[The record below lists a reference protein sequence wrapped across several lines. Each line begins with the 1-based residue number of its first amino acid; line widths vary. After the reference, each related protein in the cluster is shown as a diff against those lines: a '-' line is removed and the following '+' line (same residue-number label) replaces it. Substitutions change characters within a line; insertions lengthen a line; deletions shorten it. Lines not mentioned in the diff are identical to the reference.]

1 MEKIS
6 EAVVSK
12 VRLDAQSIIKEAEEK
27 AQEEIE
33 KANKQREVKFEQEKA
48 RMLAEAREETARI
61 LAQASIKARQQI
73 SRAKADAIA
82 KIIDSARQ
90 ELSQISGDEN
100 HLSNL
105 IKEAIDGLG
114 VDKGRICVSPKDVDT
129 AKRLL
134 EADRELSGRILE
146 VKQSSFMGGVIA
158 EDVEGKLRIDN
169 TYETRL
175 ETVLPKLLPEI
186 SKRLFGAQ

>member
-12 VRLDAQSIIKEAEEK
+12 VRLDAQSIVKEAEEK
-27 AQEEIE
+27 AKEEIE
-33 KANKQREVKFEQEKA
+33 KAKKQREVRLEQEKA
-48 RMLAEAREETARI
+48 RMLGDAEEETARI

-82 KIIDSARQ
+82 KIIDSARK
-90 ELSQISGDEN
+90 ELSQTSSDES
-100 HLSNL
+100 HLLNL
-105 IKEAIDGLG
+105 VKEAMDGLG
-114 VDKGRICVSPKDVDT
+114 VDKGRIYVSPKDVDT
-129 AKRLL
+129 AKKLL
-134 EADRELSGRILE
+134 EADKELSSKILE
-146 VKQSSFMGGVIA
+146 VKESNFMGGVIA

-175 ETVLPKLLPEI
+175 ETLMPKLLPEI
-186 SKRLFGAQ
+186 SKRLFEAQ